1 MALVRVVLL
10 VKEHLVVNNGR
21 DSFASKKSSVETI
34 FGFLSADALFELD
47 ENFDQDLCIFRLVL
61 LLLERVESS

>member
-21 DSFASKKSSVETI
+21 DGFSSKKSSVETI
-34 FGFLSADALFELD
+34 FGFLSTDALFKLD
-47 ENFDQDLCIFRLVL
+47 ENFDQDLGILRLIL
-61 LLLERVESS
+61 LLLRR